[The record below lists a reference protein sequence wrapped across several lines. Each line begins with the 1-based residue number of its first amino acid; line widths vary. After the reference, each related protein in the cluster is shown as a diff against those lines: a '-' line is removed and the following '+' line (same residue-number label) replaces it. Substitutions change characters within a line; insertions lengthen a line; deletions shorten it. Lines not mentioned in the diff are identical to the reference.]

1 MLFLAQSKYEM
12 LMATRVADIEMPRT
26 IAASTALSEE
36 FLEIANDEKSKW
48 QPYYYASLVTVQK
61 GIELFRAN
69 ELDKLDE
76 VADAAQIMLD
86 KANNLSANN
95 AEIYILQKM
104 ILNLRIMVNPVER
117 YMEFGEESEQNL
129 NKARKIDPENPRIN
143 LLEAQEIYF
152 MPQEYGGSKEE
163 GLKLFEK
170 AINQINTYPKK
181 SEFYPSW
188 GKVDVDYFLNNKP

>member
-48 QPYYYASLVTVQK
+48 QAYYYASLVTVQK

-95 AEIYILQKM
+95 AEIYILQKI

-117 YMEFGEESEQNL
+117 YLEFGEESEQNL
-129 NKARKIDPENPRIN
+129 NKARKIDPENPRIT

-188 GKVDVDYFLNNKP
+188 GKVDAEYFLNNKP